1 VQNDSLRKYLVAT
14 GSDGYQVVVA
24 LSEIDPQL
32 GNQPDLIAFA
42 FNGGSL
48 GQDGLTRLVAPGDI
62 FGGRYV
68 SNLATLEVLDSNT
81 SP

>member
-24 LSEIDPQL
+24 LSEIDPQF
-32 GNQPDLIAFA
+32 GNQPDVIAVA

-48 GQDGLTRLVAPGDI
+48 GQDGLIRLVVPGDI

-68 SNLATLEVLDSNT
+68 SNLVSLEVLDSDT